1 MALLRC
7 SRLAAPVST
16 ARLSALRARQH
27 CTRRAGSSGSLETAG
42 ALLRGM
48 HELGLPCFELEPA
61 SLRVLHA
68 PGELY
73 AALLAWLGLGLGLG

>member
-7 SRLAAPVST
+7 SSRLAAP
-16 ARLSALRARQH
+16 RQH
-27 CTRRAGSSGSLETAG
+27 GTRRAGSSGSLETAG

-73 AALLAWLGLGLGLG
+73 AALLAWLGLGLGLGSP

>member
-7 SRLAAPVST
+7 SSRLAAPV
-16 ARLSALRARQH
+16 RARQH
-27 CTRRAGSSGSLETAG
+27 GTRRAGSSGSLETAG

-73 AALLAWLGLGLGLG
+73 AALLAWLGLGSGLGSP

>member
-1 MALLRC
+1 MARLR
-7 SRLAAPVST
+7 SRLT
-16 ARLSALRARQH
+16 ASMRARQH
-27 CTRRAGSSGSLETAG
+27 CTRACSSGSLETAG

>member
-7 SRLAAPVST
+7 SSRLAAP
-16 ARLSALRARQH
+16 RQH
-27 CTRRAGSSGSLETAG
+27 GTRRAGSSGSLETAG

-73 AALLAWLGLGLGLG
+73 AALLA